1 MPTFRDILHFLYQV
15 YDADE
20 YIYIFQI
27 CDASPTYM
35 RIIYVYIYIFIGT
48 IELRWWVMHMQEKG
62 WVSNKRKIVAN
73 ATGWTLNG

>member
-1 MPTFRDILHFLYQV
+1 MMLMNTYI
-15 YDADE
+15 

-35 RIIYVYIYIFIGT
+35 RIIYVYIYIYIGT

-62 WVSNKRKIVAN
+62 WVSNKKKIVAN
-73 ATGWTLNG
+73 VTGWTLNG